1 METNNTDKIEYLKPY
16 GDRVLIK
23 ITNNEEDKKEESL
36 TPQQI
41 ADRLANNVN
50 VDLEK
55 SIEKTESGLFVPK
68 ENKEAER
75 FQNSGKIVAVGDV
88 NSSVNVA
95 SHVEPKLKVGMEV
108 MYSGGIPLTFQG
120 ETYVLSRLQEI
131 LYIIER

>member
-41 ADRLANNVN
+41 ADRLANNVS

-55 SIEKTESGLFVPK
+55 SIEKTDSGLFVPK

-75 FQNSGKIVAVGDV
+75 FQNSGKIVAVGDLPSAGFTGQL
-88 NSSVNVA
+88 N
-95 SHVEPKLKVGMEV
+95 VGMEV